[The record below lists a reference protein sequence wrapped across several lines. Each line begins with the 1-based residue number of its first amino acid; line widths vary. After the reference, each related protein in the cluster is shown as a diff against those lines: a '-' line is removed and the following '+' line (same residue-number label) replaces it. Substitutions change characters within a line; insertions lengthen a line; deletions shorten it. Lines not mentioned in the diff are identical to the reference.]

1 MSEPHKIFYKIYEL
15 ENSLT
20 NQDEGPKIKILWGFT
35 VNTLSKHFLIRES
48 LRPFLNS
55 FTSREK

>member
-15 ENSLT
+15 KNSLT
-20 NQDEGPKIKILWGFT
+20 NQDEGPQIKILWGS
-35 VNTLSKHFLIRES
+35 VNTLSKYILIRES

-55 FTSREK
+55 YTSREK